1 MFRCLWV
8 IGCYLKRHRRSI
20 LFKIRTQTE
29 TIFRNAF
36 KKKYQPLNDGFG
48 IFRTAIN
55 LGYG

>member
-1 MFRCLWV
+1 MV
-8 IGCYLKRHRRSI
+8 IGRYLRCHGRSI
-20 LFKIRTQTE
+20 LIKIRTQTE

-36 KKKYQPLNDGFG
+36 KKKYQPLNDGFD